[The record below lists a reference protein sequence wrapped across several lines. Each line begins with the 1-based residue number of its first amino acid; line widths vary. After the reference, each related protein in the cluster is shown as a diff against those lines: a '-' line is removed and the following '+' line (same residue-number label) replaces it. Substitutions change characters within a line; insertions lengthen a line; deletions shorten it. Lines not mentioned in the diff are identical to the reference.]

1 LLESSSQYKIELSHN
16 ELKGFLFSWG
26 YIDENLMNYFYD
38 NIPFTVTA
46 DVKGD
51 DITNINLKIK
61 NNEINGSVTNE
72 KIKKETVTNVAFNA
86 EKIDIKGIIKRI
98 KDTDGYV
105 DLILKLIRLLKYN
118 LNISADVFSDYDNN
132 TYQDFNL
139 DIKNIQNPGKLKFTI
154 KKGDYLIDLSS
165 EIVNSNVFEGSIK
178 IFNFSIPNDIM
189 NNDLFNLIGGSL
201 SSNIKFKTFGT
212 NAYQLLSNI
221 NGDFDVNISDGKIKG
236 ISSYSE
242 IWDNIMNLSNI
253 TTNNVIYSLESSLKS
268 GIMNFS
274 DLSIK
279 GKVDSANVENAA
291 FKLSAPNIDI
301 SGMVSGN
308 FIQKSLN
315 IESVFDIANLSPS
328 NLIVM
333 YNLKGYI
340 NNLDGKIDTS
350 ALISK
355 VNTVYLQKKKRD
367 SQ

>member
-1 LLESSSQYKIELSHN
+1 
-16 ELKGFLFSWG
+16 
-26 YIDENLMNYFYD
+26 
-38 NIPFTVTA
+38 
-46 DVKGD
+46 
-51 DITNINLKIK
+51 
-61 NNEINGSVTNE
+61 
-72 KIKKETVTNVAFNA
+72 
-86 EKIDIKGIIKRI
+86 
-98 KDTDGYV
+98 
-105 DLILKLIRLLKYN
+105 
-118 LNISADVFSDYDNN
+118 
-132 TYQDFNL
+132 
-139 DIKNIQNPGKLKFTI
+139 
-154 KKGDYLIDLSS
+154 
-165 EIVNSNVFEGSIK
+165 
-178 IFNFSIPNDIM
+178 M

-279 GKVDSANVENAA
+279 GKVDSANFENAA